1 MSGSEAVTPGPAVP
15 RHNPETFILSC
26 VKGTGTGHSARALVG
41 GRGPTCEPSSRWVL
55 RGLEAW

>member
-26 VKGTGTGHSARALVG
+26 VKGTGTGHSE
-41 GRGPTCEPSSRWVL
+41 GPPVSPAADGS
-55 RGLEAW
+55 